1 MEPNVLEILVLLL
14 KQYPEG
20 AISKEEFEPLTKD
33 LLGLGYTRREIE
45 TALYWFYNNNM
56 EDRGMSQ
63 TIEPF
68 DSDAHRIL
76 HELESSILSPEAYG
90 YLIELRHLE
99 ILNLVEMN
107 EIIEKAVLL
116 GGRRVSLEEMKL
128 FVASH
133 MMGQDSLFADTGDD
147 TSKLSPFDKIQ

>member
-56 EDRGMSQ
+56 EDRGLSHA
-63 TIEPF
+63 TEPF
-68 DSDAHRIL
+68 DSNAHRIL
-76 HELESSILSPEAYG
+76 HELESSILSPEGYG
-90 YLIELRHLE
+90 YLIELKQLG

-116 GGRRVSLEEMKL
+116 GGRRVGLEDMKL

-133 MMGQDSLFADTGDD
+133 MMGQDGLFNDSENDASGPA
-147 TSKLSPFDKIQ
+147 PFEKIQ